1 MFTYEFE
8 QYYFLK
14 EFKKVLKHRYS
25 EFSKKLCNME
35 ELKNDTISADHVQ
48 IFSIKRAHTIIQ
60 RL

>member
-1 MFTYEFE
+1 M
-8 QYYFLK
+8 
-14 EFKKVLKHRYS
+14 LKHTYS